1 MNEVYLQKKEQLDDA
16 LLNVVSSYIN
26 KDNDL
31 HDAMHYAVSA
41 PGKRI
46 RGVLTLLFCEKL
58 GVAHEQAMPFAVAL
72 EMIHAYSLVHD
83 DMPEMDNDAFRR
95 GIPTCHKKYGP
106 AAALLAGDAVLN
118 FSMEYLLKNREL
130 YQPSRFLN
138 ALDCLYSAAGFDGML
153 GGQAIDKACE
163 NRMIT
168 LDLLHKLHSKK
179 TGALLL
185 APIQIA
191 ECLSDTKAENYAN
204 YSKHIGLAFQI
215 KDDILDVKG
224 DSAILGKTV
233 GKDQEENKSTFVTL
247 MGLEAAEEY
256 LKKELAAATA
266 LTDDA
271 LLLWIAAYIGT
282 REK

>member
-1 MNEVYLQKKEQLDDA
+1 
-16 LLNVVSSYIN
+16 
-26 KDNDL
+26 
-31 HDAMHYAVSA
+31 
-41 PGKRI
+41 
-46 RGVLTLLFCEKL
+46 
-58 GVAHEQAMPFAVAL
+58 MPFAVAL
-72 EMIHAYSLVHD
+72 EIVHAYSLVHD
-83 DMPEMDNDAFRR
+83 DMPEMDNDVFRR
-95 GIPTCHKKYGP
+95 GIPTCHIKYGS
-106 AAALLAGDAVLN
+106 AAALLAGDAMLN
-118 FSMEYLLKNREL
+118 FSVEYLLRNREL
-130 YQPSRFLN
+130 YQPNRFLN
-138 ALDCLYSAAGFDGML
+138 ALDVLYSAAGCNGML

-168 LDLLHKLHSKK
+168 LDLLHELHSKK

-185 APIQIA
+185 APIHIA
-191 ECLSDTKAENYAN
+191 EALSDTKEESYVN

-224 DSAILGKTV
+224 DSAVLGKTV

-256 LKKELAAATA
+256 LEKELEAAIS

-271 LLLWIAAYIGT
+271 LLLWIAAYIGA